1 MTPPNPRPRL
11 RPDRREHARFPL
23 GLPVVIHVEAR
34 NESLTVEVVDIAPRG
49 VRFRSAGRTLALD
62 ERVSFGFVTPGPLSC
77 VANGYVMRV
86 DGGDEFV
93 LSIDRA
99 NPAFHT
105 FVGSLG
111 NANDSLDGRASTLN
125 GAIG

>member
-1 MTPPNPRPRL
+1 
-11 RPDRREHARFPL
+11 
-23 GLPVVIHVEAR
+23 VVIHVEAR

-49 VRFRSAGRTLALD
+49 VRFRSAGRALALD

-86 DGGDEFV
+86 DHGDEFV
-93 LSIDRA
+93 LAIDRA

-105 FVGSLG
+105 FVGALG
-111 NANDSLDGRASTLN
+111 GTSDAADARESTV
-125 GAIG
+125 G

>member
-1 MTPPNPRPRL
+1 MTPANLRPRS
-11 RPDRREHARFPL
+11 RPDRREHARYPL
-23 GLPVVIHVEAR
+23 GLPVVIHLESR
-34 NESLTVEVVDIAPRG
+34 NESLTVEVVDIAPRS
-49 VRFRSAGRTLALD
+49 VRFRSAGRALALD

-86 DGGDEFV
+86 DEGDEFV

-105 FVGSLG
+105 FVGSLAG
-111 NANDSLDGRASTLN
+111 TTEGTDRRESKPN
-125 GAIG
+125 GPIG

>member
-1 MTPPNPRPRL
+1 M
-11 RPDRREHARFPL
+11 
-23 GLPVVIHVEAR
+23 V
-34 NESLTVEVVDIAPRG
+34 
-49 VRFRSAGRTLALD
+49 RSAGRTLALD
-62 ERVSFGFVTPGPLSC
+62 ERVCFGFVTPGPLSC

-86 DGGDEFV
+86 DEGDEFV

-111 NANDSLDGRASTLN
+111 NASDSLDGRESQPSEVKVTFCFLVRVEQLSD
-125 GAIG
+125 